1 MRRRAFAG
9 TLAALA
15 SVLAGGAAPRADAA
29 TTGTISGAI
38 ALAGASI
45 APRVAE
51 IESNL
56 RIVARTGDGTSVGTL
71 RFGAVRDDAAG
82 TSVLTY
88 AIANVPLGVALRV
101 TAEHAPA
108 AVPSPFPSGFFM
120 TFQLHKSGGDPSVP
134 YYPVALDAA
143 RPSAGGCDFTYADLE
158 VPPALPHSSP

>member
-9 TLAALA
+9 ALAVLA

-29 TTGTISGAI
+29 TTGTISGTI
-38 ALAGASI
+38 AVAGTSI

-88 AIANVPLGVALRV
+88 AIANVPLGRAKGPASSAARRNGRARAGGRAVAVSERL
-101 TAEHAPA
+101 
-108 AVPSPFPSGFFM
+108 
-120 TFQLHKSGGDPSVP
+120 LHDV
-134 YYPVALDAA
+134 PVAQIG
-143 RPSAGGCDFTYADLE
+143 R
-158 VPPALPHSSP
+158 